1 MGVLSYQQYG
11 LIFFMFIMFIF
22 MMDEY
27 VLANVVKPRNIKID
41 GQQFIDAHT
50 NEPIVLG
57 GPNVVVKGPPYLPS
71 VSGNTICNDIVD
83 SYCSG
88 HGNCTT
94 CSTFNQADVDHIK
107 SRGWNFIRLGV
118 VWAGAQTKDG
128 DSLDPNFVERLHAVL
143 NLTDKNGLHVMLDN
157 HGDMTGTLGCGNG
170 VPAWFQLKAPGVKE
184 IVGKPLEAGLPYS
197 LISSLNVKKLSGYS
211 HCGDNETMWSKY
223 AGDPNYNM
231 LNECCVAINSGNPG
245 ATGYTTL
252 SQKTMDYMINPGE
265 GRDSFVK
272 FWKLM
277 AQAVA
282 SHPSASFFELD
293 NEPMSI
299 HRERYFDTWKAAA
312 DAIHEVIPDASVSIC
327 DIGEASLLPSWLPKF
342 AADFIISKDT
352 LDWILSGKANVFYA
366 WHYGNEPTNIE
377 NMEAI
382 SKKWNIPTFATETGC
397 GQFEAARQAN
407 ISHSYWHY
415 SAYCNFPNRGYF
427 STKSIDDAFGSCILG
442 WGSGSSS
449 KCP

>member
-184 IVGKPLEAGLPYS
+184 IVGKPLEAQ
-197 LISSLNVKKLSGYS
+197 
-211 HCGDNETMWSKY
+211 
-223 AGDPNYNM
+223 NM
-231 LNECCVAINSGNPG
+231 L
-245 ATGYTTL
+245 
-252 SQKTMDYMINPGE
+252 
-265 GRDSFVK
+265 
-272 FWKLM
+272 
-277 AQAVA
+277 
-282 SHPSASFFELD
+282 
-293 NEPMSI
+293 
-299 HRERYFDTWKAAA
+299 
-312 DAIHEVIPDASVSIC
+312 VIQTITC
-327 DIGEASLLPSWLPKF
+327 
-342 AADFIISKDT
+342 
-352 LDWILSGKANVFYA
+352 
-366 WHYGNEPTNIE
+366 
-377 NMEAI
+377 
-382 SKKWNIPTFATETGC
+382 
-397 GQFEAARQAN
+397 
-407 ISHSYWHY
+407 
-415 SAYCNFPNRGYF
+415 
-427 STKSIDDAFGSCILG
+427 
-442 WGSGSSS
+442 
-449 KCP
+449 